1 MTVAIGNFKVDAIFF
16 DFDGVFTDNKVWI
29 SSSGDEFVACSKSD
43 SLGLDDFR
51 NFLLKKSLQLQ
62 LALISKETNKV
73 VVARANKLKL
83 ECFTGIDNKADF
95 IQYSCNVLPKRYIYF
110 GNDTNDVEA
119 MQNAAH
125 SLAPRDAHPAAAK
138 AASFIGKHSGGNG
151 FVREGLEYIK
161 HLIMKGSE

>member
-1 MTVAIGNFKVDAIFF
+1 MTVTIGDFKIEAIFF
-16 DFDGVFTDNKVWI
+16 DFDGVFTDNRVWI

-51 NFLLKKSLQLQ
+51 NFLFQESLQLR

-73 VVARANKLKL
+73 VLARSKKLNL
-83 ECFTGIDNKADF
+83 ECFTGIDNKAVF
-95 IQYSCNVLPKRYIYF
+95 IQNSCNILPKEYIYF
-110 GNDTNDVEA
+110 GNDTNDIEA

-125 SLAPRDAHPAAAK
+125 SLAPRDAHPAAAN
-138 AASFIGKHSGGNG
+138 AASFLGKHSGGNG

-161 HLIMKGSE
+161 YLITKGSE